1 MASDVV
7 AEIRDRTDIVGLVAG
22 YVPLKKAGRNFK
34 GLCPFHQ
41 EKTPSFIV
49 FPESGNFKCF
59 GCGKGGDVFTFYK
72 EVERVEFREALE
84 ELARRA
90 GIELRS
96 APPPSPERDAHRQK
110 LIELNELAATF
121 YSTQLRTSPSE
132 SPASHLVES
141 RGLSPEIIEQFQ
153 IGAAPDAWD
162 KLAQFMAARGIDP
175 DRALEVGLLTERQS
189 GGYYDRFRNR
199 LIFPIRDRDGHVVGF
214 GGRAFG
220 DEQPKYLNTPQTELF
235 DKSNVLYGLDRA
247 RDDIRRVDQAV
258 VVEGYMDVL
267 AAHQFGYRNVVA
279 SMGTAIA
286 EAQLGLLKRF
296 TRNVVLA
303 LDADT
308 AGQTAMVRALE
319 ALPTGESESAPVA
332 GRDLIFFEK
341 RLSVNINVLALPT
354 GKDPDEMIRADPDS
368 WPKVVTDAQPFL
380 GFYIDRITA
389 DVDTADPRQKD
400 AAVHRAAA
408 LLSLLPDGVEIRHY
422 VEILAGKLR
431 MADRQP
437 IADAIR
443 QARKRNS
450 IVAPPLPSPPV
461 PRQSRVED
469 HLVALILE
477 YPSVLAQFAAELEPN
492 ELTDARNR
500 ELVILVAATAT
511 TGEPPAV
518 PGDHLQMQRDHL
530 ASLLAD
536 RTPMNR
542 IDVLREAQRTL
553 EKLRHDQ
560 IKHSISELQ
569 IDIAAAERDND
580 QETVVLMLTVLNQ
593 LAAAKQSSP
602 PRKSPVFE
610 DSRDWKAAR
619 KSKIKLADTSS

>member
-1 MASDVV
+1 MASDQV
-7 AEIRDRTDIVGLVAG
+7 AEIRDRTDIVGLVSN
-22 YVPLKKAGRNFK
+22 YVQLKKAGRNFK

-90 GIELRS
+90 GVELRA

-121 YSTQLRTSPSE
+121 YATQLRGAE
-132 SPASHLVES
+132 RHSPARVFVES
-141 RGLSPEIIEQFQ
+141 RGLSTDIVQNFQ
-153 IGAAPDAWD
+153 IGFAPDAWD
-162 KLAQFMAARGIDP
+162 RLAQFFAARGVDP
-175 DRALEVGLLTERQS
+175 DRAVEAGLLSERQT

-199 LIFPIRDRDGHVVGF
+199 VMFPIRDRDGNVVGF
-214 GGRAFG
+214 GGRAFE

-235 DKSNVLYGLDRA
+235 DKSHLLYALDRA
-247 RDDIRRVDQAV
+247 REDIRRTDMAV
-258 VVEGYMDVL
+258 VVEGYMDAI

-279 SMGTAIA
+279 SMGTAIT
-286 EAQLGLLKRF
+286 ESQLALLKRF
-296 TRNVVLA
+296 TKNVVLA

-308 AGQTAMVRALE
+308 AGQAAMVRAIE
-319 ALPTGESESAPVA
+319 ALPAGEQESAPVA

-341 RLSVNINVLALPT
+341 RLSVNIRVLSLPQ
-354 GKDPDEMIRADPDS
+354 GKDPDEMIRTNPDS
-368 WPKVVTDAQPFL
+368 WPAVVDQSQPFL
-380 GFYIDRITA
+380 GFYIERIA
-389 DVDTADPRQKD
+389 SDVDVTDPREKE

-408 LLSLLPDGVEIRHY
+408 LLSLLPDGVELRHY
-422 VEILAGKLR
+422 VEVLANRLR
-431 MADRQP
+431 MAERQP

-461 PRQSRVED
+461 PRQSKVED
-469 HLVALILE
+469 HLVGLILT
-477 YPSVLAQFAAELEPN
+477 YPSVLAEFAAELDPN

-500 ELVILVAATAT
+500 ELVLRVSAAAAGAAEIELELEHLRLHRDRLVA
-511 TGEPPAV
+511 
-518 PGDHLQMQRDHL
+518 
-530 ASLLAD
+530 LLSE
-536 RTPMNR
+536 REPMNR
-542 IDVLREAQRTL
+542 LDVIKEAQRTL
-553 EKLRHDQ
+553 EKLRSDQ
-560 IKHSISELQ
+560 IKHSMSELQ
-569 IDIAAAERDND
+569 FDIAAAERDKD
-580 QETVVLMLTVLNQ
+580 RETINLLLGVHKR
-593 LAAAKQSSP
+593 LAVAKQAAS

-610 DSRDWKAAR
+610 DSRDWKASRA
-619 KSKIKLADTSS
+619 SKRRIVTEA